1 MSESTPRRVESTP
14 VQGSQTDKGYVPV
27 YTTPYTTSLAPM
39 LSNPRPWM
47 VNKGR

>member
-27 YTTPYTTSLAPM
+27 YTTALVEQPWLDYSADDHAPGGT
-39 LSNPRPWM
+39 L
-47 VNKGR
+47 